1 MVLFIP
7 IPERFDWKTL
17 MEEAK
22 REVAAKVQRREL
34 TTKGLEAALDLL
46 RAAAMRACD
55 EMLAKGDHNAPSSSH
70 AVAQSVQALAFVL
83 NALDRAC
90 YVTARIAEAT
100 DKEAL
105 LGAERGDIR
114 RHGHYATNIVRKM
127 SLPFLRG
134 RAALDIWMAF
144 LLETRLAP
152 DAPLAP
158 VLNAMNETA
167 HGLPT
172 DFFRHPEQT
181 LGVSK
186 VDSLHD
192 QVRRLAVM
200 AVEALLKA
208 EALDHGTL
216 RRGAKVRACEQVAKA
231 FPPHY
236 RTPSSKRAGVT
247 ARHVAQW
254 CEDFGPLLRGGE
266 ARGAQ
271 RKGFTQ
277 WHRDRW
283 EAAPQMLRGEH
294 PQARFEAKDA
304 AQWRAVAAGWCDA
317 IGREIA
323 VFQG

>member
-1 MVLFIP
+1 MVQCIP
-7 IPERFDWKTL
+7 IPDCFDWETL
-17 MEEAK
+17 MEEAE

-34 TTKGLEAALDLL
+34 TTKGLEEALNVL

-55 EMLAKGDHNAPSSSH
+55 EMLAKGDHNALSSSH
-70 AVAQSVQALAFVL
+70 AVAYSLQALFFVL

-90 YVTARIAEAT
+90 YVTAQIAEAN

-114 RHGHYATNIVRKM
+114 RPGHYATNIARKM

-134 RAALDIWMAF
+134 RAALDIWMQF
-144 LLETRLAP
+144 LLDTRLAP

-158 VLNAMNETA
+158 VLTAMNETA

-186 VDSLHD
+186 IDSLHD
-192 QVRRLAVM
+192 TVRRRAVM

-271 RKGFTQ
+271 RKGFTD

-283 EAAPQMLRGEH
+283 EEAAQMLRGEH
-294 PQARFEAKDA
+294 PQARFEAMDA